1 MKNIFKKVIVSS
13 FLLSLIF
20 GLTGC
25 TANTMQNDITNV
37 KTTIQQQIPDIQYK
51 SITKLNKIS
60 PTTKIAAK
68 TILASMDKATTEMEE
83 YLADNHKQEE
93 KDSLYALYI
102 NNMYYYT
109 ELLKSN
115 LSINAMYDYPRPEHT
130 SFTANGLNFA
140 YDNTQLYLAYN
151 DFTHS
156 LINMKYAGEGVYL
169 PDFDIY
175 YQAMMFSKYL
185 SKNWQDY
192 LSIRARESQ
201 YLSDVTFSM
210 YGPGDYSNV
219 NMYELGIWIKDWSDF
234 LEKYPDFYLKDK
246 ISEDLNLY
254 IKYYLNPSQWEF
266 NETTPMDST
275 KQLEFEQLLK
285 NLDTNTDAYKILNKA
300 YTILQNNKFKT
311 NLEYQKLYEKYERYS
326 ALPNQ

>member
-20 GLTGC
+20 GVTGC
-25 TANTMQNDITNV
+25 TANTIQNDSTNV

-83 YLADNHKQEE
+83 YLTDNHKQEE

-175 YQAMMFSKYL
+175 YQAMMFSKTAITVDKEANDINKKKSEPQILPPVIETKTLGNVIKIKLGPL
-185 SKNWQDY
+185 SGLIPKEKHAGKIINPAIIATKV
-192 LSIRARESQ
+192 SNSA
-201 YLSDVTFSM
+201 TFNDS
-210 YGPGDYSNV
+210 
-219 NMYELGIWIKDWSDF
+219 
-234 LEKYPDFYLKDK
+234 
-246 ISEDLNLY
+246 
-254 IKYYLNPSQWEF
+254 F
-266 NETTPMDST
+266 NKVCS
-275 KQLEFEQLLK
+275 L
-285 NLDTNTDAYKILNKA
+285 
-300 YTILQNNKFKT
+300 FK
-311 NLEYQKLYEKYERYS
+311 
-326 ALPNQ
+326 